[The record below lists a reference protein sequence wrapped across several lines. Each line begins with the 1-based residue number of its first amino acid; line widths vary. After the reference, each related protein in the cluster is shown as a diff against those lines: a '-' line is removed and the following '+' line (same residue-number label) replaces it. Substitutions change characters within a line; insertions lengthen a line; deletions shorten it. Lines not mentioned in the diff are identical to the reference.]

1 MWLLDDTKYNIS
13 KTALCNT
20 SILKEIKRDK
30 CKLIVMPSIYFDY
43 NNFDMS
49 IKELQ
54 KREVI
59 NDVDI
64 KLSP

>member
-1 MWLLDDTKYNIS
+1 
-13 KTALCNT
+13 
-20 SILKEIKRDK
+20 
-30 CKLIVMPSIYFDY
+30 MPSIYFDY